1 MANSLKSVELHKL
14 EGTFRKDRHEQYA
27 AEDPAVKGF
36 PKCPEHMTGEAAI
49 KWLELEAQDIGVI
62 RSIDAGSLEVY
73 CTLWGEFKENAGDV
87 PTSRIQTMN
96 ALAGRLYL
104 DPASRAK
111 MPAKEAEKPKN
122 PWSEF

>member
-14 EGTFRKDRHEQYA
+14 EGTYRKDRHDQYVS
-27 AEDPAVKGF
+27 EDPAKGGF
-36 PKCPEHMTGEAAI
+36 PPCPEHLTGAAAI

-62 RSIDAGSLEVY
+62 RAIDAGSLEVY
-73 CTLWGEFKENAGDV
+73 CTLWGEFIADPTGI

-96 ALAGRLYL
+96 GLAARLYL

-111 MPAKEAEKPKN
+111 MPAQEAAKPKN